1 MADISR
7 SASHLIKSTPKAS
20 RLGLILLTVRA
31 AVGGTGSSRLGLVL
45 LTYALLLVG
54 PALAG
59 KRPVWAPSALG
70 YNA

>member
-31 AVGGTGSSRLGLVL
+31 AVGGTGFSREEAGLG
-45 LTYALLLVG
+45 TI
-54 PALAG
+54 
-59 KRPVWAPSALG
+59 SLG
-70 YNA
+70 V